1 MAAKMYAEGAT
12 AATRK
17 LESGASSSASA
28 KTAAA
33 PSGFPGNKWVPVSA
47 TAAKKPSSRPAT
59 PVQAAAAARGTPPT
73 GKTGRQPRRAP
84 GGKRLIRPD
93 VPRQLPPSAT
103 SVSTGGVGFGRS
115 VSQGHL
121 DAPAEDAALLKART
135 SPAGA
140 LPSVGG
146 RCEGS
151 RRLQRVRNRLSSSGA
166 TGDTSMA
173 ASAAAAAASVAEHG
187 LLLPDRRDATRTGRR
202 STDDDAVGRKSED
215 VRHAVSRRQL
225 AAAVKGR
232 NTDSGKGGTASG
244 PQSGRGPFNVRR
256 LKRNSSSTVSAAA
269 GATENVRRSGS
280 TGSSHR
286 GSSNGGSGSPGAH
299 ASGDCVVARSAV
311 PYSSVFPVQEEQVG
325 PKHFEK
331 MRLLGEGSIGKVYL
345 VRLRGTDRYYAMKEL
360 TKRDMIERNKIKRVM
375 TEREILVTAHH
386 PFIVTMYA
394 SFQTHNTLSF
404 VMEHCEGGEFF
415 RVLQK
420 QPNHRL
426 KESSAR
432 FYAAEVL
439 LALEYLHHI
448 GFIYRDL
455 KPENVL
461 MRANGHVALT
471 DFDLSKEATP
481 VSPRIV
487 SQHRSLMK
495 RMTCRLP
502 GNASPGGSRPGGNP
516 SLLDMVESEPELKTS
531 STSFV
536 GTAEYLSPEIIKGET
551 QTSAVDWWTLGVLIY
566 EMVCGQ
572 TPFYSRGDD
581 NDDTFAKVVDEKV
594 KLTWP
599 SDVHVS
605 SECKSLVKGL
615 LRRDPAKRLG
625 VGDHGGTSIKRAPWF
640 KDIDF
645 AALRH
650 SKPPIIPAVPRLP
663 KRPVDGGSGRG
674 SGDSG
679 ETEEENDSEDDSE
692 TGMFPHFSSRRDLS
706 KGPGWADGLWDPQQ

>member
-1 MAAKMYAEGAT
+1 MSDPPPVMAAKTYAEGSTAT
-12 AATRK
+12 ATRN
-17 LESGASSSASA
+17 LGSGVPASA
-28 KTAAA
+28 AAKAAA
-33 PSGFPGNKWVPVSA
+33 ASAGFPGNKWVPVSA
-47 TAAKKPSSRPAT
+47 TAAKKPGASPARPAM
-59 PVQAAAAARGTPPT
+59 PVSTTAAAATGTPPA
-73 GKTGRQPRRAP
+73 GKMGRQRRAP
-84 GGKRLIRPD
+84 PGKRLIRPD
-93 VPRQLPPSAT
+93 VPRQLLPAGTSAL
-103 SVSTGGVGFGRS
+103 SAGVGFGRS
-115 VSQGHL
+115 VSQGHM
-121 DAPAEDAALLKART
+121 DEPVPDGPALLKART
-135 SPAGA
+135 TPAGA
-140 LPSVGG
+140 MPSVGG
-146 RCEGS
+146 RGESS
-151 RRLQRVRNRLSSSGA
+151 RRLQRVRNRLGSSGA
-166 TGDTSMA
+166 TSDAGVSTSATA
-173 ASAAAAAASVAEHG
+173 ASAKVAEHG
-187 LLLPDRRDATRTGRR
+187 LSARGSGRSARTGRR
-202 STDDDAVGRKSED
+202 SIDDDAVGRKSED
-215 VRHAVSRRQL
+215 FRHAMSRLQL
-225 AAAVKGR
+225 SAAVTAHGAGV
-232 NTDSGKGGTASG
+232 GKDGAAGGQ
-244 PQSGRGPFNVRR
+244 QSGRGAFNVRR
-256 LKRNSSSTVSAAA
+256 LKRSSAA
-269 GATENVRRSGS
+269 GPSDSGSTEDVRRSGS
-280 TGSSHR
+280 TGSSR
-286 GSSNGGSGSPGAH
+286 MGSSNGGSGGSPGH
-299 ASGDCVVARSAV
+299 TSGDCVLARSAV

-455 KPENVL
+455 VSAAEKRCERPRAGESFHVVFSRRVDRTRCAGPWPRRQAVSFSHKWLVAFSVFLPSWLPCFRLAAFFSCTLRCRVVEPQKPENVL

-481 VSPRIV
+481 VSHRVV

-502 GNASPGGSRPGGNP
+502 GSSSPSGSRTGGTP

-566 EMVCGQ
+566 EVCQGERRRVLW
-572 TPFYSRGDD
+572 THFPWR
-581 NDDTFAKVVDEKV
+581 
-594 KLTWP
+594 
-599 SDVHVS
+599 
-605 SECKSLVKGL
+605 SL
-615 LRRDPAKRLG
+615 
-625 VGDHGGTSIKRAPWF
+625 
-640 KDIDF
+640 
-645 AALRH
+645 
-650 SKPPIIPAVPRLP
+650 
-663 KRPVDGGSGRG
+663 
-674 SGDSG
+674 
-679 ETEEENDSEDDSE
+679 
-692 TGMFPHFSSRRDLS
+692 
-706 KGPGWADGLWDPQQ
+706 

>member
-1 MAAKMYAEGAT
+1 MSDPPPVMAAKTYSEGAT
-12 AATRK
+12 TTTRNHT
-17 LESGASSSASA
+17 SGVPAASSA
-28 KTAAA
+28 KAAA
-33 PSGFPGNKWVPVSA
+33 KAAGFPGNKWVPVSA

-59 PVQAAAAARGTPPT
+59 PVSATAAGRGTPPS
-73 GKTGRQPRRAP
+73 GATGRQPRRAP
-84 GGKRLIRPD
+84 AGKRLIRPD
-93 VPRQLPPSAT
+93 VPRQLP
-103 SVSTGGVGFGRS
+103 STTTIGLTAGVGFGRS
-115 VSQGHL
+115 LSQGHI
-121 DAPAEDAALLKART
+121 DVPVPDSAALLKSQT
-135 SPAGA
+135 SPANA
-140 LPSVGG
+140 LPSVGAG
-146 RCEGS
+146 RGES
-151 RRLQRVRNRLSSSGA
+151 SSRLQRVRNRLNSSGA
-166 TGDTSMA
+166 TGDASLSISASAA
-173 ASAAAAAASVAEHG
+173 ASAAG
-187 LLLPDRRDATRTGRR
+187 LRQSSRGAGGPVRTARR
-202 STDDDAVGRKSED
+202 SIDDDAVGRKSED
-215 VRHAVSRRQL
+215 FRHAVSRRQL
-225 AAAVKGR
+225 AAAVKAHAAH
-232 NTDSGKGGTASG
+232 TGKDGAACGQ
-244 PQSGRGPFNVRR
+244 QSGRGPFSMNVRR
-256 LKRNSSSTVSAAA
+256 LKRNNTAAVPVA
-269 GATENVRRSGS
+269 PLEDVRRSAS

-286 GSSNGGSGSPGAH
+286 GSSNGGSGGSPGGH
-299 ASGDCVVARSAV
+299 TSVDCVVARSAV
-311 PYSSVFPVQEEQVG
+311 PYSSVFPVKEEQVG

-360 TKRDMIERNKIKRVM
+360 TKQDMIDRNKIKRVM

-455 KPENVL
+455 VSVAGGPCDAFKMCRARWGRCLSCSPFAVDERAMMGAALGVKPLASHTSGSFCFRSAYLRLLCFAPARTVPLACHGSEPQKPENVL

-502 GNASPGGSRPGGNP
+502 GSSSPGGSRLGGSQ

-566 EMVCGQ
+566 EVCEMHWK
-572 TPFYSRGDD
+572 REGDAR
-581 NDDTFAKVVDEKV
+581 F
-594 KLTWP
+594 
-599 SDVHVS
+599 
-605 SECKSLVKGL
+605 
-615 LRRDPAKRLG
+615 
-625 VGDHGGTSIKRAPWF
+625 
-640 KDIDF
+640 
-645 AALRH
+645 
-650 SKPPIIPAVPRLP
+650 
-663 KRPVDGGSGRG
+663 
-674 SGDSG
+674 
-679 ETEEENDSEDDSE
+679 
-692 TGMFPHFSSRRDLS
+692 
-706 KGPGWADGLWDPQQ
+706 

>member
-1 MAAKMYAEGAT
+1 M
-12 AATRK
+12 
-17 LESGASSSASA
+17 
-28 KTAAA
+28 
-33 PSGFPGNKWVPVSA
+33 
-47 TAAKKPSSRPAT
+47 
-59 PVQAAAAARGTPPT
+59 
-73 GKTGRQPRRAP
+73 
-84 GGKRLIRPD
+84 
-93 VPRQLPPSAT
+93 PPSAT
-103 SVSTGGVGFGRS
+103 SVSTGGVGFSRS

-121 DAPAEDAALLKART
+121 DAPVEDAALLKART

-146 RCEGS
+146 RGEGS

-187 LLLPDRRDATRTGRR
+187 LLLPDGRDATRTGRR

-232 NTDSGKGGTASG
+232 NADSGKGGTASG
-244 PQSGRGPFNVRR
+244 QQSGRGPFNVRR

-269 GATENVRRSGS
+269 GATEDVRRSGS

-455 KPENVL
+455 VSSGVGVIIYFDWCRTRGDGCFFGSCLLVQACCGSPWPRSQVISFSHQWLVLFSVWFFPVLLLAFSCPPLPCYRVTETRERVDACQRSRRPDGLRPVQGSHSCLSPDRVSAPESDET
-461 MRANGHVALT
+461 H
-471 DFDLSKEATP
+471 DLSVARQCIPRRQPSWRQP
-481 VSPRIV
+481 VSIG
-487 SQHRSLMK
+487 H
-495 RMTCRLP
+495 
-502 GNASPGGSRPGGNP
+502 G
-516 SLLDMVESEPELKTS
+516 
-531 STSFV
+531 
-536 GTAEYLSPEIIKGET
+536 
-551 QTSAVDWWTLGVLIY
+551 
-566 EMVCGQ
+566 
-572 TPFYSRGDD
+572 
-581 NDDTFAKVVDEKV
+581 
-594 KLTWP
+594 
-599 SDVHVS
+599 
-605 SECKSLVKGL
+605 
-615 LRRDPAKRLG
+615 G
-625 VGDHGGTSIKRAPWF
+625 VGAG
-640 KDIDF
+640 
-645 AALRH
+645 
-650 SKPPIIPAVPRLP
+650 V
-663 KRPVDGGSGRG
+663 
-674 SGDSG
+674 
-679 ETEEENDSEDDSE
+679 EDVVYLVCWNCRVSV
-692 TGMFPHFSSRRDLS
+692 
-706 KGPGWADGLWDPQQ
+706 A